1 MQKCYRTFGNSSSLW
16 QSLSGRMKLTP
27 TVLKSAAVLMLL
39 LLQVLKRQWPLL
51 MKPVILFIIM
61 KAWMLN
67 ANSIPGPANV
77 WCIQCTVHAE
87 LCQCNY
93 AQVCSNNAA
102 GWLRIEKSR
111 TSCSV
116 RATKKKTTK
125 QAHLCYFFFFTFYL
139 ISLLCVSV
147 LDACTHRGL
156 VSETGLMSE
165 KQKECVIWTRSGQI
179 SDIEAD
185 DWLTSGIWIR
195 LTEVDTSDSRTHLTF
210 LFRKWFQYQDDVRDE
225 NQRKEVALKRNE
237 VNRRKTDCLVAGIE
251 NPAAQSQFTENIE
264 VQKLLHF
271 VLFFFQKHCV

>member
-116 RATKKKTTK
+116 RATKKKK
-125 QAHLCYFFFFTFYL
+125 PQNKHIYVIIFFFYL
-139 ISLLCVSV
+139 LFNFITLC
-147 LDACTHRGL
+147 
-156 VSETGLMSE
+156 
-165 KQKECVIWTRSGQI
+165 
-179 SDIEAD
+179 
-185 DWLTSGIWIR
+185 
-195 LTEVDTSDSRTHLTF
+195 
-210 LFRKWFQYQDDVRDE
+210 
-225 NQRKEVALKRNE
+225 
-237 VNRRKTDCLVAGIE
+237 
-251 NPAAQSQFTENIE
+251 
-264 VQKLLHF
+264 
-271 VLFFFQKHCV
+271 

>member
-116 RATKKKTTK
+116 RATKKNHKTSTFM
-125 QAHLCYFFFFTFYL
+125 LFFFFYL
-139 ISLLCVSV
+139 LFNFITLCYCTGCLYSSWVSV
-147 LDACTHRGL
+147 GDRVNVGETKGMCNLNPVGADQWHRG
-156 VSETGLMSE
+156 
-165 KQKECVIWTRSGQI
+165 W
-179 SDIEAD
+179 
-185 DWLTSGIWIR
+185 WLI
-195 LTEVDTSDSRTHLTF
+195 
-210 LFRKWFQYQDDVRDE
+210 DVRNMDP
-225 NQRKEVALKRNE
+225 
-237 VNRRKTDCLVAGIE
+237 TDRSRYVGFANTLD
-251 NPAAQSQFTENIE
+251 
-264 VQKLLHF
+264 
-271 VLFFFQKHCV
+271 LFI